1 MKLADGYED
10 AFVGSTISAFSRKQ
24 IAVYDYDKCLLI
36 LMHDYGLEEEVAI
49 EWFHFNVIGSW
60 VGEDTPVFINQ
71 HSIKNIE
78 DYLEE
83 EDEEEKANT
92 K

>member
-10 AFVGSTISAFSRKQ
+10 AFVGSSISAFDRKQ
-24 IAVYDYDKCLLI
+24 VAIYDYDKCIMI
-36 LMHDYGLEEEVAI
+36 LMHDNDWNEEEAI
-49 EWFHFNVIGSW
+49 DWFDFNTIGSW
-60 VGEDTPVFINQ
+60 VGEDTPIFINQ
-71 HSIKNIE
+71 HLITNIE

-83 EDEEEKANT
+83 EDEEKKTNV

>member
-24 IAVYDYDKCLLI
+24 VAVYDYDKCLLI
-36 LMHDYGLEEEVAI
+36 LMHDYGMSEEEAI
-49 EWFHFNVIGSW
+49 DYFNYNVIGSW
-60 VGEDTPVFINQ
+60 VGEDTPVFMNQ
-71 HSIKNIE
+71 HSIKNVE

-83 EDEEEKANT
+83 EDEEEKTDT